1 MYDIWASRP
10 EHARSEDNGRR
21 VNTVYDW
28 LKRSQMKYKIH
39 ILIMSG
45 GEIIPESVDWTKLLM
60 LALQD
65 GHIIVLRGVFA
76 IIDCTEQSGTTIQEL

>member
-1 MYDIWASRP
+1 
-10 EHARSEDNGRR
+10 
-21 VNTVYDW
+21 
-28 LKRSQMKYKIH
+28 
-39 ILIMSG
+39 MSG

-65 GHIIVLRGVFA
+65 GHVIVLHGVFA